1 MTESLRRSTFMTFLP
16 MNEKTLPDYGLI
28 SKYKTVLMGVAI
40 IFIMFCHLDIAQV
53 HNDVPKTFLARLLH
67 TCTVGVDIFLLLS
80 GVGLYYSY
88 TKHRLPYFAFEKK
101 RVLRILPYYLLI
113 AGVTYLLYDVLMKHY
128 GIGVFWRDYL
138 FISWFRRGS
147 TRYWYILAILVFY
160 MLFPCIYR
168 FIEKDKHALLKG
180 IVFCVCWW
188 FVIETLSLRS
198 ETAERFRIALSR
210 LPVFILGVGCGK
222 LSFER
227 KEVSKPLL
235 AVLLPLGYLALI
247 VLLKIIPHP
256 LYDYLYYP
264 VRCLLGISIIATVI
278 LAMEW
283 MERTLPALNALLWA
297 ILSWFGGLTLELYLL
312 HQSYLIL
319 FEFPYTLLTYPSA
332 AFCLPTMT
340 AALIYLYRCRR
351 RKEKAT

>member
-1 MTESLRRSTFMTFLP
+1 M
-16 MNEKTLPDYGLI
+16 K
-28 SKYKTVLMGVAI
+28 KY
-40 IFIMFCHLDIAQV
+40 
-53 HNDVPKTFLARLLH
+53 N
-67 TCTVGVDIFLLLS
+67 
-80 GVGLYYSY
+80 
-88 TKHRLPYFAFEKK
+88 
-101 RVLRILPYYLLI
+101 
-113 AGVTYLLYDVLMKHY
+113 
-128 GIGVFWRDYL
+128 L
-138 FISWFRRGS
+138 F
-147 TRYWYILAILVFY
+147 Y
-160 MLFPCIYR
+160 
-168 FIEKDKHALLKG
+168 
-180 IVFCVCWW
+180 
-188 FVIETLSLRS
+188 
-198 ETAERFRIALSR
+198 
-210 LPVFILGVGCGK
+210 
-222 LSFER
+222 
-227 KEVSKPLL
+227 LL
-235 AVLLPLGYLALI
+235 AVLGGAVGFLLRLLQNRTGFEAETGLPVSGNLPALALI